1 MKLVVETPED
11 AIFTYRG
18 ANITLPCHYHYEP
31 KLETPRKIRI
41 KWSKLREDNTK
52 ERDVLVAIGLKH
64 RSFGEFRGRVHLRQR
79 GEQEASLVISDL
91 RLQDYGKYRCEVID
105 GLEDESGIVELELRG
120 EWAGVRHHVG
130 RALRGGNFPS
140 HGDFPGV
147 TVTGDSKRHPP
158 LSGIGV
164 GSGTFCSHPAL
175 QHSHAQPTRG
185 LCVCRGMAA
194 QQEAPPQMLFHRVSQ
209 SEGRS
214 SFLLKIATK
223 SCGPR
228 TAHLD

>member
-1 MKLVVETPED
+1 TPLFHPEQLISLPGDPGCQFSGSHAFHFNGVKLVVETPED

-18 ANITLPCHYHYEP
+18 ANITLPCRYRYEP
-31 KLETPRKIRI
+31 KLEMPRKIRI

-120 EWAGVRHHVG
+120 EWADVQWG
-130 RALRGGNFPS
+130 RGGRGTDGATPP
-140 HGDFPGV
+140 HTEVTYGV
-147 TVTGDSKRHPP
+147 KAPVDCNRHPRSCP
-158 LSGIGV
+158 L
-164 GSGTFCSHPAL
+164 
-175 QHSHAQPTRG
+175 
-185 LCVCRGMAA
+185 
-194 QQEAPPQMLFHRVSQ
+194 
-209 SEGRS
+209 
-214 SFLLKIATK
+214 
-223 SCGPR
+223 
-228 TAHLD
+228 